1 MSRLRTT
8 FIVAVTLAAV
18 VLLTPR
24 PVAAQDGCGLL
35 GMIVGCTYQQ
45 DALEAQRQH
54 DLQQAQLAAQS
65 AAVAQQAQQQAQQLE
80 YQRWLAS
87 EQAQQQLAAI
97 AARER
102 VSMAQIQA
110 QLEQMRSQER
120 INAVNATTSFNVA
133 ALQGDAMIAVSRAR
147 ADEARAQ
154 QVTAAVVVLA
164 VLALAGALAYA
175 AWQYRRA
182 AEARAQTYLLAADDW
197 QRRAVALLEQRGVPW
212 LLRDRRLLAQIE
224 GQWVIVEDD

>member
-8 FIVAVTLAAV
+8 VIVAVVLAAV
-18 VLLTPR
+18 VIFTPR
-24 PVAAQDGCGLL
+24 PAAAQDGCGLWGL
-35 GMIVGCTYQQ
+35 IAGCTYQQ
-45 DALEAQRQH
+45 DALNAQRQN
-54 DLQQAQLAAQS
+54 DLQQAQLAAQ
-65 AAVAQQAQQQAQQLE
+65 AAAAAQQAQQQAQQLE

-97 AARER
+97 ASRER

-110 QLEQMRSQER
+110 QLEQMRANER
-120 INAVNATTSFNVA
+120 MNAVSATTSFNVA
-133 ALQGDAMIAVSRAR
+133 ALQSDAMIAVSRAR

-164 VLALAGALAYA
+164 VFALAGALAYA

-182 AEARAQTYLLAADDW
+182 AEARAQTYLLVADDW
-197 QRRAVALLEQRGVPW
+197 QRRAVALLEQKHVPW
-212 LLRDRRLLAQIE
+212 LLRDQRLLAQIE
-224 GQWVIVEDD
+224 GQWVVVEED

>member
-35 GMIVGCTYQQ
+35 GMIVGCTYERDTQ
-45 DALEAQRQH
+45 EAQRQQA
-54 DLQQAQLAAQS
+54 LQQAQIAAQ
-65 AAVAQQAQQQAQQLE
+65 ATAVALQAQQQGQQLE

-87 EQAQQQLAAI
+87 EQAQQELARI

-102 VSMAQIQA
+102 VDMAQIQA
-110 QLEQMRSQER
+110 QLEQMHVQER
-120 INAVNATTSFNVA
+120 INSINATTTFNVA
-133 ALQGDAMIAVSRAR
+133 TLQSDAMIAVSRAR

-154 QVTAAVVVLA
+154 QVTAALVALA
-164 VLALAGALAYA
+164 VLVVAGALVYA
-175 AWQYRRA
+175 ARQYRHA
-182 AEARAQTYLLAADDW
+182 AEVQAQPHLLLTDPW
-197 QRRAVALLEQRGVPW
+197 QRRAVLLLEQKRVPW
-212 LLRDRRLLAQIE
+212 LVRDQRLLAQIN
-224 GQWVIVEDD
+224 GQWVIVEED

>member
-8 FIVAVTLAAV
+8 MIVAVTLAAV

-24 PVAAQDGCGLL
+24 PASAQDGCGLL
-35 GMIVGCTYQQ
+35 GLIVGCTYQQ
-45 DALEAQRQH
+45 DALNAQRQNEM
-54 DLQQAQLAAQS
+54 QQAQLAAQ
-65 AAVAQQAQQQAQQLE
+65 AAAAAQQAQQQAQQLE

-97 AARER
+97 ASRER
-102 VSMAQIQA
+102 IGMAQIQA
-110 QLEQMRSQER
+110 QLEQMRAEER
-120 INAVNATTSFNVA
+120 MNAVSATTSFNVA
-133 ALQGDAMIAVSRAR
+133 ALQSDAMIAVSRAR

-164 VLALAGALAYA
+164 VLVLAGALAYA

-182 AEARAQTYLLAADDW
+182 AEAQAQTYLLVDDDW
-197 QRRAVALLEQRGVPW
+197 QRRAVALLAQKGVPW
-212 LLRDRRLLAQIE
+212 LLRD
-224 GQWVIVEDD
+224 